1 MLLSHIGQHIV
12 SCYLFKYY
20 LCGLWNITP
29 TGSVARASEVMLN
42 VVLEDIRLAFTARL
56 GILLGAQLVQTGYV
70 AVESLLCARLQ
81 MLVHQGTLHQSYK
94 LCFIIIFICFRS
106 I

>member
-1 MLLSHIGQHIV
+1 MLDAI
-12 SCYLFKYY
+12 
-20 LCGLWNITP
+20 
-29 TGSVARASEVMLN
+29 
-42 VVLEDIRLAFTARL
+42 LEDVSLSFTARL
-56 GILLGAQLVQTGYV
+56 GILLGVQLVQTGYV